1 LGEWRP
7 GEPGNT
13 VTFPSAARGWVDAP
27 SLQGVPEM
35 KHTIQRIWRTAVALA
50 PLAAF
55 ALALI
60 AQKRW

>member
-1 LGEWRP
+1 M
-7 GEPGNT
+7 
-13 VTFPSAARGWVDAP
+13 TFPSAARGWVDAP

-35 KHTIQRIWRTAVALA
+35 KHTTERIWRTAVALA

-60 AQKRW
+60 AQKRWF